1 MTHTI
6 GRFAPSPTGPLHP
19 GSLVAALG
27 SFLSARARQ
36 GRWLLRMEDVD
47 TPRCRMEHASTILHQ
62 LEQLG
67 FVWDGPV
74 IWQSRRQQAYLAAI
88 EQLRTQVYVCTCSR
102 KLLDSQGG
110 TEHYPGTC
118 RERSLSQTGRHSLRV
133 KVPDTTICVVDRLLG
148 RQCLDLSSHGGD
160 FVIRRADGVFAYQL
174 AVVVDDAASGVTEV
188 VRGADLLDSTVRQR
202 HLQTLL
208 GYPTPEYLHL
218 PLVVD
223 RQGQKLSKQ
232 QKAEPID
239 TRQPLPAL
247 QLALARLG
255 QPVNP
260 DIDSVA
266 GFWSWAQANW
276 NEARIPRTPQ
286 LCGDSVS
293 DSILR

>member
-1 MTHTI
+1 MTLTI

-27 SFLSARARQ
+27 SFLSARSRN
-36 GRWLLRMEDVD
+36 GRWLVRMEDVD
-47 TPRCRMEHASTILHQ
+47 TSRCRAEHASTILHQ

-67 FVWDGPV
+67 FVWDGPI

-88 EQLRTQVYVCTCSR
+88 EQLHNQVYVCTCTR
-102 KLLDSQGG
+102 KLLEAQGN
-110 TEHYPGTC
+110 TEHYPGIC
-118 RERSLSQTGRHSLRV
+118 RERSLAKNGHYSLRV
-133 KVPDTTICVVDRLLG
+133 KVPNAEICMTDRLLG
-148 RQCLDLSSHGGD
+148 RQCLDLASHGGD
-160 FVIRRADGVFAYQL
+160 FVIRRADGIFAYQL

-188 VRGADLLDSTVRQR
+188 VRGADLLDSTFRQR

-208 GYPTPEYLHL
+208 GYPSPEYLHL

-223 RQGQKLSKQ
+223 QRGQKLSKQ

-239 TRQPLPAL
+239 IRQPLPAL

-260 DIDSVA
+260 DIDSLA
-266 GFWSWAQANW
+266 GFWAWAQASW
-276 NEARIPRTPQ
+276 DETKIPRNPQ
-286 LCGDSVS
+286 TCGKPAS
-293 DSILR
+293 DSGQD